1 MIKMIIDAHMHAD
14 TRPIENFKDI
24 KMAGVDAVVT
34 CAHDPL
40 EMKKSNV
47 TLEHLN
53 RVVYQEPK
61 RISKHNVK
69 VYAAVGIHPRAIPDD
84 YENVL
89 KELPNYMK
97 EDYVIAVGEIGL
109 NSTAQIEQEVFI
121 KQLQYAD
128 ENNYNVIVHTPR
140 TDKPTVTKR
149 TIELMDEYINPKQVQ
164 LDHIDYSIV
173 DMVIDKEYTLGITVQ
188 PEKMSVDDT
197 VKMLDEYGFDKFVL
211 DSDMSSAPSNHMSLP
226 ETKHSLE
233 VNGFNENDI
242 DKVTY
247 KNLVKFHNLKI

>member
-1 MIKMIIDAHMHAD
+1 
-14 TRPIENFKDI
+14 
-24 KMAGVDAVVT
+24 
-34 CAHDPL
+34 
-40 EMKKSNV
+40 
-47 TLEHLN
+47 
-53 RVVYQEPK
+53 
-61 RISKHNVK
+61 
-69 VYAAVGIHPRAIPDD
+69 
-84 YENVL
+84 
-89 KELPNYMK
+89 
-97 EDYVIAVGEIGL
+97 
-109 NSTAQIEQEVFI
+109 
-121 KQLQYAD
+121 
-128 ENNYNVIVHTPR
+128 
-140 TDKPTVTKR
+140 
-149 TIELMDEYINPKQVQ
+149 MDEYINPKQVQ